1 MVIKSQNPAL
11 FILAYFAAIMLIL
24 FSVTAGL
31 LLIYAVLIGYYELW
45 WAEIPVVFPKD
56 LPPVTGELKISVI
69 IPARNEE
76 QNIRKC
82 LSSLQKQTY
91 PPALLEIIVV
101 NDHSTDNTAL
111 VVENFGGGNIRLLH
125 LSDYINDPINS
136 YKKKAIE
143 IAIGVSSGELIITT
157 DADCTAGEDW
167 IASLA
172 RFYQQQ
178 DAVFIAAGVKISTNG
193 SLLSLFQ
200 SLDFLTLQ
208 GITGAS
214 VHKQFHSM
222 CNGANMAYAKS
233 VFYEVGGFQGIDR
246 IASGDDMLL
255 MHKIF
260 LKHPERV
267 FFLKAVE
274 ATVTTQPE
282 KTWQAF
288 INQRIRWASKAD
300 KYDDKRI

>member
-1 MVIKSQNPAL
+1 
-11 FILAYFAAIMLIL
+11 
-24 FSVTAGL
+24 
-31 LLIYAVLIGYYELW
+31 
-45 WAEIPVVFPKD
+45 
-56 LPPVTGELKISVI
+56 
-69 IPARNEE
+69 
-76 QNIRKC
+76 
-82 LSSLQKQTY
+82 
-91 PPALLEIIVV
+91 
-101 NDHSTDNTAL
+101 
-111 VVENFGGGNIRLLH
+111 
-125 LSDYINDPINS
+125 
-136 YKKKAIE
+136 
-143 IAIGVSSGELIITT
+143 
-157 DADCTAGEDW
+157 
-167 IASLA
+167 
-172 RFYQQQ
+172 
-178 DAVFIAAGVKISTNG
+178 
-193 SLLSLFQ
+193 
-200 SLDFLTLQ
+200 LDFLTLQ

-267 FFLKAVE
+267 FFLKAAE

-300 KYDDKRI
+300 KYDDKRIFAVLLLVYLLNVSLLACLAAGFVDHNWLLYSVLLVVTKFLAEISFMRAVSGFFGMQRLLIWFPFLQPMHILYTVLAGFLGKFGSYRWKDRKVN